1 MYESNV
7 YLAEDRI
14 LCMGI
19 HKNGYELMFLPDA
32 YSFVDPVKDIPSL
45 MGQRKRWIN
54 GSYFAFEK
62 VSDEFSEMGFFQI
75 LNIQLWYLSLMNTL
89 AYIAPGFF
97 LFSISVA
104 M

>member
-1 MYESNV
+1 
-7 YLAEDRI
+7 
-14 LCMGI
+14 MGI
-19 HKNGYELMFLPDA
+19 HKNGFDLVFLPDA

-62 VSDEFSEMGFFQI
+62 VASEFREMGCCQI
-75 LNIQLWYLSLMNTL
+75 LSLQIWYLALMNML
-89 AYIAPGFF
+89 AFIAPGFF
-97 LFSISVA
+97 MFSISVA

>member
-1 MYESNV
+1 
-7 YLAEDRI
+7 
-14 LCMGI
+14 MGI
-19 HKNGYELMFLPDA
+19 HKNAKSLLFLPDA
-32 YSFVDPVKDIPSL
+32 YSFVDPVANLPQL

-62 VSDEFSEMGFFQI
+62 VSREFKELGFCQI
-75 LNIQLWYLSLMNTL
+75 IKIQLYYLALMNNL
-89 AYIAPGFF
+89 AFVTAGFF